1 MTKTRAHSDIPR
13 GSNAHEDLGALCS
26 LYSFFY
32 PLVINQ
38 KAKRAA
44 PYPLRIGRNFC
55 SPRCRCFCLFYF
67 LEVFVNIEEN

>member
-1 MTKTRAHSDIPR
+1 MKTRAHSDIPR

-44 PYPLRIGRNFC
+44 PYTTAYRTELLLTPM
-55 SPRCRCFCLFYF
+55 
-67 LEVFVNIEEN
+67 